1 MEIKLPEG
9 YRLLAL
15 ECAESTNAVAA
26 EAARK
31 GEAEGLVVVAERQT
45 AGRGRRGRSFF
56 SPGGTGLYM
65 SILLRPRFSPERAV
79 LLTAAAACAV
89 CEAIEAELGL
99 APGIKWVNDILLDGK
114 KVCGILVESSA
125 GADGLEYAI
134 AGIGVNVT
142 APCGG
147 FPAELKDIA
156 GALTAEPVPG
166 LRERLASRIV
176 SSFTRLYGAVGRG
189 EQLEGYA
196 RRVTPPGTKITVL
209 TPEGPRPATVL
220 GTDENCRLLVRYDG
234 GGEDALFSGEI
245 SIRV

>member
-1 MEIKLPEG
+1 MEITLPEG

-56 SPGGTGLYM
+56 SPAGTGLYM
-65 SILLRPRFSPERAV
+65 SVLLRPTIAPERAV
-79 LLTAAAACAV
+79 LLTAAAATAV
-89 CEAIEAELGL
+89 CEALEAVCGVS
-99 APGIKWVNDILLDGK
+99 ASIKWVNDVLIGGK

-125 GADGLEYAI
+125 GPDGLEYAVV
-134 AGIGVNVT
+134 GIGVNL
-142 APCGG
+142 AEPEGG
-147 FPAELKDIA
+147 YPEELRGIA
-156 GALTAEPVPG
+156 GAVSCGAERRG
-166 LRERLASRIV
+166 ELASKILA
-176 SSFTRLYGAVGRG
+176 RLMELYAAIERG
-189 EQLEGYA
+189 EGVEGYA
-196 RRVTPPGTKITVL
+196 GRVTPPGTRVTVL
-209 TPEGPRPATVL
+209 AQDGARAATVL

>member
-1 MEIKLPEG
+1 MEITLPEG

-26 EAARK
+26 EAARR

-79 LLTAAAACAV
+79 LLTAAAACAA
-89 CEAIEAELGL
+89 CEAIEAVFGVR
-99 APGIKWVNDILLDGK
+99 ASIKWVNDVLVGGK
-114 KVCGILVESSA
+114 KVCGILVESAA
-125 GADGLEYAI
+125 GPKGLEYAVV
-134 AGIGVNVT
+134 GIGVNL
-142 APCGG
+142 AEPEGG
-147 FPAELKDIA
+147 FPEELRAIA
-156 GALTAEPVPG
+156 GAVAQGGAERRG
-166 LRERLASRIV
+166 ELASEILARLM
-176 SSFTRLYGAVGRG
+176 RLYSAVERG
-189 EQLEGYA
+189 EGVAGYSE
-196 RRVTPPGTKITVL
+196 RVTPPGTRVTVL
-209 TPEGPRPATVL
+209 APDGAREATVL

-245 SIRV
+245 SIKL